1 MPFEDSSK
9 RDCNAIFAIRT
20 FNFAKFSLGFPKSII
35 ILCVCGLS

>member
-20 FNFAKFSLGFPKSII
+20 FNFAKFSLGFPNQ
-35 ILCVCGLS
+35 L